1 MARAARSGA
10 ALTVGVADLDHFK
23 KINDRYG
30 HAVGDAVLRT
40 VAQALRD
47 TGRITDVAARLGGE
61 EFGLLFPDASL
72 QQAHGWPNASAP
84 PWPPPSHRCPMADE
98 LQVTISIGVA
108 SLTAGATLD
117 AAMSDADKALYA
129 AKHQGRN
136 KVVAAAAAE

>member
-1 MARAARSGA
+1 MPWATPCCARWRRRCATRDASPTWPRASAA
-10 ALTVGVADLDHFK
+10 K
-23 KINDRYG
+23 
-30 HAVGDAVLRT
+30 
-40 VAQALRD
+40 
-47 TGRITDVAARLGGE
+47 
-61 EFGLLFPDASL
+61 FGLLFPDASL
-72 QQAHGWPNASAP
+72 QQAHVVAERIRAAVAAAITPLPDGGQ
-84 PWPPPSHRCPMADE
+84 